1 MPTVPVN
8 RDSPF
13 CYRPGTSNT
22 PGMCSFHWGQLGI
35 WKLSGIGG
43 FQLERCAYHV
53 KCWSSSSEFSQGDHQ
68 CNPTRVSSPR
78 VVRCLLS
85 FIHAYQDFYLR
96 CIHIFIWRG
105 LTSRCWEDAHSSGVV
120 AAVSTDLYI
129 YIYAVINACRP
140 TTCDIHTRPSYAKHW
155 CSLAPC
161 LSWYR
166 KLPHN
171 LLRFYE
177 SSWWSHDIPTWHG
190 TSSCRP
196 LFTADF
202 VI

>member
-129 YIYAVINACRP
+129 YICSHQCLQAYHMWYSH
-140 TTCDIHTRPSYAKHW
+140 TTLLCKT
-155 CSLAPC
+155 LMQPC
-161 LSWYR
+161 PLSV
-166 KLPHN
+166 LVP
-171 LLRFYE
+171 
-177 SSWWSHDIPTWHG
+177 
-190 TSSCRP
+190 
-196 LFTADF
+196 
-202 VI
+202 